1 MAEVNLR
8 IGTEYDGNDPVYMK
22 ATGSRAVFIC
32 GKRGSGKS
40 YTMGVIVEEL
50 FNQEQGKATIIIV
63 DPMGIYHTMSLP
75 NEAQADQVRNAGF
88 LTSGFPIRLIVPGE
102 PLIRYGD
109 AAVLAKLRENG
120 VEVTNFKLM
129 PQIFRLKRGANYST

>member
-8 IGTEYDGNDPVYMK
+8 IGTEYEGNDPVYMK

-50 FNQEQGKATIIIV
+50 FNGEQGKATIIIV

-75 NEAQADQVRNAGF
+75 N
-88 LTSGFPIRLIVPGE
+88 
-102 PLIRYGD
+102 
-109 AAVLAKLRENG
+109 
-120 VEVTNFKLM
+120 
-129 PQIFRLKRGANYST
+129 